1 METIISKISNSKIS
15 LTLDYNLVVKH
26 NLLGKLR
33 ELNGAKWIADFKS
46 WTFNENVIKRLTSL
60 LEENCIP
67 VRLCNGNPFQSS
79 KDILVTINGETLF
92 NNSTNKT
99 IGKIVAKFND
109 EEPMDDSAYSIKFS
123 DLSNFVKMV
132 KKHQPFSKV
141 LFTLDAIDLDSLRL
155 KTSQNNDSFVSA
167 YQVKRTPLK
176 DKTMN

>member
-60 LEENCIP
+60 LEENGIP

-79 KDILVTINGETLF
+79 KDILVTINGETLLQ
-92 NNSTNKT
+92 TK
-99 IGKIVAKFND
+99 
-109 EEPMDDSAYSIKFS
+109 
-123 DLSNFVKMV
+123 
-132 KKHQPFSKV
+132 Q
-141 LFTLDAIDLDSLRL
+141 
-155 KTSQNNDSFVSA
+155 
-167 YQVKRTPLK
+167 
-176 DKTMN
+176 

>member
-1 METIISKISNSKIS
+1 
-15 LTLDYNLVVKH
+15 
-26 NLLGKLR
+26 
-33 ELNGAKWIADFKS
+33 
-46 WTFNENVIKRLTSL
+46 
-60 LEENCIP
+60 
-67 VRLCNGNPFQSS
+67 
-79 KDILVTINGETLF
+79 
-92 NNSTNKT
+92 
-99 IGKIVAKFND
+99 VAKFND

-132 KKHQPFSKV
+132 KKHQPYSKV